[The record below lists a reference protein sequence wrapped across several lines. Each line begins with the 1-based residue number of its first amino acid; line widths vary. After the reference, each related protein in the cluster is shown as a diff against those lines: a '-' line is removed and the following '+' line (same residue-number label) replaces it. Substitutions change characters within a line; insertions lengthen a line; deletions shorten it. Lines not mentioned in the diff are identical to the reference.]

1 MKRALNGIWTRDL
14 LITNQVLYQA
24 ELPRHEWVNPSE
36 LIKSLTDFGLL
47 KKTISGIRGI
57 FGEDLNLKDVME
69 FTNNFSSLIKS
80 QKCVIG
86 RDTRPSGKIIQEIV
100 SAVLMKNG
108 IDVYD
113 LGMVPT
119 PVVFRESRKYG
130 AGIIISSSHNPIEW
144 NGMKFILE
152 GRGINENEL
161 PKIVNKQEIIKS
173 KIGNIKKIKSTYVE
187 DARKIIGH
195 IENSPKIIIDNG
207 GGAANDFAVN
217 LLKNIGCDV
226 EIINQEILDSSRGPD
241 PTSDELTELTETSKN
256 KDIGFAFDLDGD
268 RLVVVR
274 KGEKLTPDITLG
286 LGVVKSLE
294 LGYKKF
300 VLSLDTSVSIEKFIK
315 EKGGTVVRSKVGE
328 ANVIEE
334 MIKNDSQAGGE
345 GSSAGFILPE
355 FNYCREGILTS
366 GLIASMLENSKF
378 SEIIKYMEN
387 YFQIREK
394 IKIDSNYHDKIIE
407 NVKNDLIKKYSKI
420 DTRDGIKVIMDDD
433 TWILIRKSN
442 TEDIIRISGESN
454 NEEKCKKI
462 MNNTMEMVKEYYDK
476 IKWK

>member
-1 MKRALNGIWTRDL
+1 M
-14 LITNQVLYQA
+14 
-24 ELPRHEWVNPSE
+24 
-36 LIKSLTDFGLL
+36 

-57 FGEDLNLKDVME
+57 FGKDLNLKDIIE
-69 FTNNFSSLIKS
+69 FSSNFSSLIKS

-86 RDTRPSGKIIQEIV
+86 RDTRPSGKIIQETV

-108 IDVYD
+108 IDVFD

-119 PVVFRESRKYG
+119 PVIFREARKYG
-130 AGIIISSSHNPIEW
+130 AGIVISSSHNPIEW
-144 NGMKFILE
+144 NGMKFILD
-152 GRGINENEL
+152 GRGINEKEL
-161 PKIVNKQEIIKS
+161 PQIINHQEILKS
-173 KIGNIKKIKSTYVE
+173 KIGKIKKIKSTYIE
-187 DARKIIGH
+187 DARKIIGN
-195 IENSPKIIIDNG
+195 IENTPKIIIDNG
-207 GGAANDFAVN
+207 GGAAKDFAVD

-226 EIINQEILDSSRGPD
+226 EVINQELLGCSRGPD
-241 PTSDELTELTETSKN
+241 PTSDELIELSKISNN
-256 KDIGFAFDLDGD
+256 KQIGFAFDLDGD

-274 KGEKLTPDITLG
+274 NGEKQTPDVTLG
-286 LGVVKSLE
+286 LGIVKSLE

-300 VLSLDTSVSIEKFIK
+300 VLSIDTSVSIEKFIK

-366 GLIASMLENSKF
+366 GLISSMLENSKF
-378 SEIIKYMEN
+378 SEILNYMEG
-387 YFQIREK
+387 YFLIREK
-394 IKIDSNYHDKIIE
+394 VEVDINYHDKIIE
-407 NVKNDLIKKYSKI
+407 NIKNSLTKKYSEV
-420 DTRDGIKVIMDDD
+420 DTRDGIKAIIDEN

-454 NEEKCKKI
+454 DKEKCKMI
-462 MNNTMEMVKEYYDK
+462 INNTIKMVKENYDK
-476 IKWK
+476 VR

>member
-1 MKRALNGIWTRDL
+1 M
-14 LITNQVLYQA
+14 
-24 ELPRHEWVNPSE
+24 
-36 LIKSLTDFGLL
+36 

-195 IENSPKIIIDNG
+195 IKNSPKIIIDNG

-462 MNNTMEMVKEYYDK
+462 INNTIEMVKEYYDK
-476 IKWK
+476 IK

>member
-1 MKRALNGIWTRDL
+1 M
-14 LITNQVLYQA
+14 
-24 ELPRHEWVNPSE
+24 
-36 LIKSLTDFGLL
+36 

-407 NVKNDLIKKYSKI
+407 NIKNDLIKKYSKI

-462 MNNTMEMVKEYYDK
+462 INNTIEMVKEYYDK
-476 IKWK
+476 IK